1 MRPEVSAAPVDT
13 ALLDAHLAGW
23 DYTDAYDVMVDG
35 DGPESALAAIRCLSG
50 PAPARLL
57 LRARGGGE
65 HCRSEARRNRS
76 GGAVPRRLPTF
87 RATWETCALADSG
100 HFPTFAAA
108 NNALG
113 RDVDIHLVTKAPQLN
128 LQLLRVLHAVWT

>member
-57 LRARGGGE
+57 RARDLAVCTVGLKPAATGPAELSPPSADLQVNLGE
-65 HCRSEARRNRS
+65 REAAGSAHACR
-76 GGAVPRRLPTF
+76 
-87 RATWETCALADSG
+87 
-100 HFPTFAAA
+100 
-108 NNALG
+108 
-113 RDVDIHLVTKAPQLN
+113 AP
-128 LQLLRVLHAVWT
+128 

>member
-35 DGPESALAAIRCLSG
+35 DGPESALAAICCLSG

-57 LRARGGGE
+57 LRARDLAVSTVGLKPAATGPAE
-65 HCRSEARRNRS
+65 LFPAVCRPSGPPGRRAPSRTQ
-76 GGAVPRRLPTF
+76 GTF
-87 RATWETCALADSG
+87 RRSLR
-100 HFPTFAAA
+100 PTT
-108 NNALG
+108 
-113 RDVDIHLVTKAPQLN
+113 R
-128 LQLLRVLHAVWT
+128 

>member
-23 DYTDAYDVMVDG
+23 DYTDACDVMVDG

-57 LRARGGGE
+57 LRARDLAVSTVGLKPAATGSAE
-65 HCRSEARRNRS
+65 LFPVLLVHRNSPSSASTTRTS
-76 GGAVPRRLPTF
+76 TSASLWP
-87 RATWETCALADSG
+87 
-100 HFPTFAAA
+100 
-108 NNALG
+108 
-113 RDVDIHLVTKAPQLN
+113 
-128 LQLLRVLHAVWT
+128 WTA

>member
-57 LRARGGGE
+57 LRARDLAVSTVGLKPAATGPAE
-65 HCRSEARRNRS
+65 LFPAVCRPSGPPRRTSGSRVRARMPRTLVAALRHHAAGS
-76 GGAVPRRLPTF
+76 RWLRVPAGGAG
-87 RATWETCALADSG
+87 W
-100 HFPTFAAA
+100 
-108 NNALG
+108 
-113 RDVDIHLVTKAPQLN
+113 
-128 LQLLRVLHAVWT
+128 